1 MIFNA
6 GTEASGVRNPNHAHT
21 PAPYNGWDERA
32 GMKRKAISKRVRF
45 EVFKRDSFKCQ
56 YCGKCAPDVVLHVDH
71 IDPVSNG
78 GDNEIMNLV
87 TACVDCNLGK
97 SDKALDD
104 SSAIE
109 RQRKQL
115 EELNERRE
123 QIELMLE
130 WRNALK
136 DMDEDV
142 VSYVVDAIEDSM
154 NGHTVN
160 DSGRAHVRKWLK
172 TFSTE
177 ELIYAI
183 DQSSNRFL
191 RSGEE
196 DYQGFFDNIPK
207 RAGLERKPET
217 ERKALYVRG
226 ILRNRL
232 SYVNHAECL
241 RLIKGAVESGYSI
254 ESITDFA
261 KTVKTW
267 TAFRDELE
275 GLQNG

>member
-56 YCGKCAPDVVLHVDH
+56 YCGKCAPDV
-71 IDPVSNG
+71 
-78 GDNEIMNLV
+78 
-87 TACVDCNLGK
+87 
-97 SDKALDD
+97 
-104 SSAIE
+104 
-109 RQRKQL
+109 
-115 EELNERRE
+115 
-123 QIELMLE
+123 
-130 WRNALK
+130 
-136 DMDEDV
+136 
-142 VSYVVDAIEDSM
+142 
-154 NGHTVN
+154 
-160 DSGRAHVRKWLK
+160 
-172 TFSTE
+172 
-177 ELIYAI
+177 
-183 DQSSNRFL
+183 
-191 RSGEE
+191 
-196 DYQGFFDNIPK
+196 
-207 RAGLERKPET
+207 
-217 ERKALYVRG
+217 
-226 ILRNRL
+226 
-232 SYVNHAECL
+232 NHAECL